1 MRITFLFLFAVSYF
15 RINLPLK
22 LELLSDKMR
31 RTYVFFKQMSEDH
44 AKGLAKL
51 NNTQIKLYKCINNKL
66 LPRKK

>member
-31 RTYVFFKQMSEDH
+31 RTYVFFKQMPEDH
-44 AKGLAKL
+44 AKAD
-51 NNTQIKLYKCINNKL
+51 QRIS
-66 LPRKK
+66 